1 MKLLQYIDD
10 GNRALVAILFND
22 NTYTET
28 TIVSTKRNKE
38 DILKDAYILSK
49 NIERKKF
56 DGNIDDYEDLI
67 LEESKPNSLDVN
79 FYDFTGKVYDQYGEE
94 VKKEISFSIEGTD
107 KAKIENNKLIEE
119 EVTEETSFFIVAKC
133 GDIEKREEKFIYPKV
148 EPQEPPKKEPSEV
161 EKLEA
166 KVNVLEE
173 QGAFRDD
180 LIQEMATIVYGS
192 LETVPKEEGA
202 SYEKA
207 N

>member
-1 MKLLQYIDD
+1 MKLLQCIDD
-10 GNRALVAILFND
+10 GNRALVAILFDD

-28 TIVSTKRNKE
+28 TIVSTKRNKK

-94 VKKEISFSIEGTD
+94 IKKEISFSIEGTD
-107 KAKIENNKLIEE
+107 KVKIENNKLIEE
-119 EVTEETSFFIVAKC
+119 EVAEITSFFIVAKC
-133 GDIEKREEKFIYPKV
+133 GDVEKREERFIYPKV
-148 EPQEPPKKEPSEV
+148 EPKEPPKKEPTEL

-180 LIQEMATIVYGS
+180 LIQEMATIVYGG
-192 LETVPKEEGA
+192 LETLPKE
-202 SYEKA
+202 
-207 N
+207 

>member
-10 GNRALVAILFND
+10 GNRALVAILFDD

-28 TIVSTKRNKE
+28 TIVSTKRNKK

-56 DGNIDDYEDLI
+56 DGNMDDYEDLI

-119 EVTEETSFFIVAKC
+119 EVKELTSYFIVAKC
-133 GDIEKREEKFIYPKV
+133 GDVEKREERFIYPKN
-148 EPQEPPKKEPSEV
+148 EAQEHKKEPTET
-161 EKLEA
+161 EKLTA

-180 LIQEMATIVYGS
+180 LIQEMATIVYGG
-192 LETVPKEEGA
+192 LDTLPEE
-202 SYEKA
+202 
-207 N
+207 

>member
-56 DGNIDDYEDLI
+56 DGNADDYEDLI

-107 KAKIENNKLIEE
+107 KAKIEDNKLIEE

-133 GDIEKREEKFIYPKV
+133 GDIEKREERFIYPKV
-148 EPQEPPKKEPSEV
+148 EPQEPPKKESTEM

-180 LIQEMATIVYGS
+180 LIQEMATIVYSG
-192 LETVPKEEGA
+192 LETLP
-202 SYEKA
+202 EK
-207 N
+207 

>member
-119 EVTEETSFFIVAKC
+119 EVKELTSYFIVAKC
-133 GDIEKREEKFIYPKV
+133 GDVEKKEERFIYPKV
-148 EPQEPPKKEPSEV
+148 EPQEPPKKEPTEM

-192 LETVPKEEGA
+192 LETMPKE
-202 SYEKA
+202 
-207 N
+207 

>member
-22 NTYTET
+22 NTYAET

-49 NIERKKF
+49 NVERKKF

-67 LEESKPNSLDVN
+67 LEESKPSSLDVN

-107 KAKIENNKLIEE
+107 KAKIEDNKLIEE

-133 GDIEKREEKFIYPKV
+133 GDIEKREERFIYPKV
-148 EPQEPPKKEPSEV
+148 EPQEPPKKEPTEM

-192 LETVPKEEGA
+192 LETMPKE
-202 SYEKA
+202 
-207 N
+207 